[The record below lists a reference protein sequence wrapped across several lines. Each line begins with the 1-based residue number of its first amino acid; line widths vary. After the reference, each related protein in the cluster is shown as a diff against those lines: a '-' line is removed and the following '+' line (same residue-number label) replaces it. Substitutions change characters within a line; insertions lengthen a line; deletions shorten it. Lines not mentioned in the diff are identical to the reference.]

1 MSAAFAS
8 TCALVGG
15 GLIYARVVADTV
27 GPGTTRLL
35 LLAPALC
42 VNVAAPLLVLDP
54 DAEPLFS
61 AIAIANFAWWTNF
74 KLIALAAGRGQLT
87 QPALSAPTFLAL
99 AALPV
104 KFADVPRDL
113 PRVPRGDSDRTR
125 VETKTKRARRADT
138 HTARDACV
146 GFACKLAL
154 LSWCVSFALP
164 YLESVSHHEDSTN
177 QTGRR
182 LNTYAK
188 NATYAVALYAFLGAL
203 FDLGAVVAA
212 AAFGAPLA
220 RHFDLPFLATSFGDF
235 WGKRWNLVAGAS
247 LRDAVYAPITE
258 GRFFSIEK
266 PSSTT
271 RLSDSP
277 PRAEQGRS
285 GTRRDARR
293 KSRESGAVRK
303 SADAPTPTTSR
314 RVVGV
319 FACFAVS
326 GAMHEF
332 VLWALEGRSSRL
344 GTSRAIGWEWFAF
357 FFAQA
362 PLVSLEAAY
371 AARSA
376 RSVRDEETSRAR
388 REKTPED
395 ARRKPPT
402 LATVFCVRAAK
413 NGAFLAAQLALANAL
428 FFPPVARNSLD
439 ARVVA
444 DARKTLK
451 TLGLGFV
458 PTRP

>member
-27 GPGTTRLL
+27 GPGATRLL

-54 DAEPLFS
+54 EAEPLWT
-61 AIAIANFAWWTNF
+61 AIAVANFAWWTNF

-87 QPALSAPTFLAL
+87 GPALSAPTFLAL

-104 KFADVPRDL
+104 KFADERDAHET
-113 PRVPRGDSDRTR
+113 RTQIHL
-125 VETKTKRARRADT
+125 KKKRHSHP

-146 GFACKLAL
+146 GFACKLAC
-154 LSWCVSFALP
+154 LSACVCVALP
-164 YLESVSHHEDSTN
+164 ALDANSSTSKPL
-177 QTGRR
+177 TLYR
-182 LNTYAK
+182 

-203 FDLGAVVAA
+203 FDLGAALAA

-235 WGKRWNLVAGAS
+235 WGARWNLVAGAS

-314 RVVGV
+314 RVVCV

-371 AARSA
+371 AAR
-376 RSVRDEETSRAR
+376 RRAR

-402 LATVFCVRAAK
+402 LATVFFVRAAK

-439 ARVVA
+439 ARIVA
-444 DARKTLK
+444 DVRK

-458 PTRP
+458 PTRL

>member
-1 MSAAFAS
+1 M
-8 TCALVGG
+8 V
-15 GLIYARVVADTV
+15 YARVVADAV

-54 DAEPLFS
+54 EAEPLFS
-61 AIAIANFAWWTNF
+61 AIAVANFSWWSNF

-87 QPALSAPTFLAL
+87 RPALSAPAFVAL

-104 KFADVPRDL
+104 RLADE
-113 PRVPRGDSDRTR
+113 RVERSSRGDSNRDRTR
-125 VETKTKRARRADT
+125 VREHRRADPQT
-138 HTARDACV
+138 SRDAIL
-146 GFACKLAL
+146 GFACKLAAL
-154 LSWCVSFALP
+154 WCCVSVALP
-164 YLESVSHHEDSTN
+164 ALDARQVGERRDAHLGRAALVHARSIQST
-177 QTGRR
+177 
-182 LNTYAK
+182 K
-188 NATYAVALYAFLGAL
+188 NVTYAVALYAFLGAM
-203 FDLGAVVAA
+203 FDLGALFAFAA
-212 AAFGAPLA
+212 CGVRLA

-235 WGKRWNLVAGAS
+235 WGARWNLVAGAS
-247 LRDAVYAPITE
+247 LRDTVYAPITE
-258 GRFFSIEK
+258 GRFFSNEK
-266 PSSTT
+266 PSSAT
-271 RLSDSP
+271 RLSDS
-277 PRAEQGRS
+277 RGAEQER
-285 GTRRDARR
+285 RR
-293 KSRESGAVRK
+293 KSREKKSGAERK
-303 SADAPTPTTSR
+303 SADAPTPPTPTTSR

-326 GAMHEF
+326 GVMHEF

-371 AARSA
+371 AAR
-376 RSVRDEETSRAR
+376 RRAR

-395 ARRKPPT
+395 ARRKKKPPT
-402 LATVFCVRAAK
+402 LATVFFVRAAK

-439 ARVVA
+439 ARIVA
-444 DARKTLK
+444 DVRK

-458 PTRP
+458 PTRL

>member
-1 MSAAFAS
+1 MCFFFSFRQIRMSTAFAS

-27 GPGTTRLL
+27 GPGATRLL

-54 DAEPLFS
+54 EAEPLWT
-61 AIAIANFAWWTNF
+61 AIAVANFAWWTNF

-87 QPALSAPTFLAL
+87 GPALSAPTFLAL

-104 KFADVPRDL
+104 KFADERDAQKT
-113 PRVPRGDSDRTR
+113 RPRGDESPARTQIHL
-125 VETKTKRARRADT
+125 KRKRHSHP
-138 HTARDACV
+138 HTARDAGV
-146 GFACKLAL
+146 GFACKLAC
-154 LSWCVSFALP
+154 LSACVCVALP
-164 YLESVSHHEDSTN
+164 ALDANSSTSKPL
-177 QTGRR
+177 TLCR
-182 LNTYAK
+182 

-203 FDLGAVVAA
+203 FDLGAALASV
-212 AAFGAPLA
+212 AFGAPLA

-235 WGKRWNLVAGAS
+235 WGARWNLVAGAS
-247 LRDAVYAPITE
+247 LRDTVYAPITE
-258 GRFFSIEK
+258 GRFFSNEK
-266 PSSTT
+266 PSSAT
-271 RLSDSP
+271 RLSDS
-277 PRAEQGRS
+277 RGAEQER
-285 GTRRDARR
+285 RR
-293 KSRESGAVRK
+293 KSRESGAERK
-303 SADAPTPTTSR
+303 SADAPTPPTPTTSR

-326 GAMHEF
+326 GVMHEF

-371 AARSA
+371 AAR
-376 RSVRDEETSRAR
+376 RRAR

-395 ARRKPPT
+395 ARRKKKPPT
-402 LATVFCVRAAK
+402 LATVFFVRAAK

-439 ARVVA
+439 ARIVA
-444 DARKTLK
+444 DVRK

-458 PTRP
+458 PTFL

>member
-1 MSAAFAS
+1 M
-8 TCALVGG
+8 
-15 GLIYARVVADTV
+15 IYARGVADTV
-27 GPGTTRLL
+27 GPGATRLL

-212 AAFGAPLA
+212 VAFGAPLA

-235 WGKRWNLVAGAS
+235 WGARWNLVAGAS

-258 GRFFSIEK
+258 GRFF
-266 PSSTT
+266 PSETPSTRRDAT
-271 RLSDSP
+271 RLSDWGG
-277 PRAEQGRS
+277 AEQGRS
-285 GTRRDARR
+285 GTRLDARR
-293 KSRESGAVRK
+293 KSRESGAERK
-303 SADAPTPTTSR
+303 SADAPATTTSR

-371 AARSA
+371 AAR
-376 RSVRDEETSRAR
+376 RRAR

-402 LATVFCVRAAK
+402 LATVFFVRAAK

-444 DARKTLK
+444 DARKTLE
-451 TLGLGFV
+451 TFCALGFV

>member
-15 GLIYARVVADTV
+15 GLVYARVVADAV

-54 DAEPLFS
+54 EAEPLFS
-61 AIAIANFAWWTNF
+61 AIAVANFSWWSNF

-87 QPALSAPTFLAL
+87 RPALSAPAFVAL

-104 KFADVPRDL
+104 RLADE
-113 PRVPRGDSDRTR
+113 RVERSSRGDSNRDRTR
-125 VETKTKRARRADT
+125 VREHRRADP
-138 HTARDACV
+138 HTSRDAIL
-146 GFACKLAL
+146 GFACKLAAL
-154 LSWCVSFALP
+154 WCCVSVALP
-164 YLESVSHHEDSTN
+164 ALDARQVGERRDAHLGRAALVHARSIQST
-177 QTGRR
+177 
-182 LNTYAK
+182 K
-188 NATYAVALYAFLGAL
+188 NVTYAVALYAFLGAM
-203 FDLGAVVAA
+203 FDLGALFAFAA
-212 AAFGAPLA
+212 CGVRLA

-235 WGKRWNLVAGAS
+235 WGARWNLVAGAS

-258 GRFFSIEK
+258 GRFFREGEARG
-266 PSSTT
+266 
-271 RLSDSP
+271 RL
-277 PRAEQGRS
+277 
-285 GTRRDARR
+285 AREA
-293 KSRESGAVRK
+293 KEDGASREKRMTK
-303 SADAPTPTTSR
+303 KI
-314 RVVGV
+314 VGV

-371 AARSA
+371 AAR
-376 RSVRDEETSRAR
+376 RRAR

-402 LATVFCVRAAK
+402 LATVFVVRAAK

-439 ARVVA
+439 ARIVA
-444 DARKTLK
+444 DVRK

>member
-258 GRFFSIEK
+258 GRFFRAGKAEENERRGLANSADKELDAKIEK
-266 PSSTT
+266 
-271 RLSDSP
+271 
-277 PRAEQGRS
+277 
-285 GTRRDARR
+285 
-293 KSRESGAVRK
+293 K
-303 SADAPTPTTSR
+303 R

-371 AARSA
+371 AAR
-376 RSVRDEETSRAR
+376 RRAR

-402 LATVFCVRAAK
+402 LATVFVVRAAK

-428 FFPPVARNSLD
+428 FFPPVARYSLD

>member
-188 NATYAVALYAFLGAL
+188 NATYAVALYACLGAL

-212 AAFGAPLA
+212 VAFGAPLA

-258 GRFFSIEK
+258 GRFF
-266 PSSTT
+266 
-271 RLSDSP
+271 
-277 PRAEQGRS
+277 RAGKAEENE
-285 GTRRDARR
+285 RRGLAN
-293 KSRESGAVRK
+293 
-303 SADAPTPTTSR
+303 SADKELDAKTKKKR

-371 AARSA
+371 AARKSYA
-376 RSVRDEETSRAR
+376 KNVNGAR

-402 LATVFCVRAAK
+402 LATVFVVRAAK

-444 DARKTLK
+444 DARKTLE

>member
-27 GPGTTRLL
+27 GPGATRLL

-104 KFADVPRDL
+104 KFADERDE
-113 PRVPRGDSDRTR
+113 RVPGLGDSDRTAF
-125 VETKTKRARRADT
+125 VEKKTKTKTKRARRADP

-146 GFACKLAL
+146 GFACKLAC
-154 LSWCVSFALP
+154 LSACVCVALP
-164 YLESVSHHEDSTN
+164 ALDANSSTSKPL
-177 QTGRR
+177 TLYR
-182 LNTYAK
+182 

-203 FDLGAVVAA
+203 FDLGAALAA

-235 WGKRWNLVAGAS
+235 WGARWNLVAGAS

-258 GRFFSIEK
+258 GRFF
-266 PSSTT
+266 PSETPSTRRDAT
-271 RLSDSP
+271 RLSDWGG
-277 PRAEQGRS
+277 AEQGRS
-285 GTRRDARR
+285 GTRLDARR
-293 KSRESGAVRK
+293 KSRESGAERK
-303 SADAPTPTTSR
+303 SADAPATTTSR

-371 AARSA
+371 AAR
-376 RSVRDEETSRAR
+376 RRRR
-388 REKTPED
+388 GREKTPED
-395 ARRKPPT
+395 ASRRKPPT
-402 LATVFCVRAAK
+402 LATVFLVRAAK
-413 NGAFLAAQLALANAL
+413 NGAFLATQLALANAL

-439 ARVVA
+439 ARIVA
-444 DARKTLK
+444 DVRK

-458 PTRP
+458 PTRL

>member
-27 GPGTTRLL
+27 GPGATRLL

-54 DAEPLFS
+54 DAEPLFT

-87 QPALSAPTFLAL
+87 GPALSAPTFLAL

-104 KFADVPRDL
+104 KFADERDAHET
-113 PRVPRGDSDRTR
+113 RTQIHL
-125 VETKTKRARRADT
+125 KKKRHSHP

-146 GFACKLAL
+146 GFACKLAC
-154 LSWCVSFALP
+154 LSACVCVALP
-164 YLESVSHHEDSTN
+164 ALDANSSTSKPL
-177 QTGRR
+177 TLYR
-182 LNTYAK
+182 

-203 FDLGAVVAA
+203 FDLGAALAA

-235 WGKRWNLVAGAS
+235 WGARWNLVAGAS

-258 GRFFSIEK
+258 GRFF
-266 PSSTT
+266 PSETPSTRRDAT
-271 RLSDSP
+271 RLSDWGG
-277 PRAEQGRS
+277 AEQGRS
-285 GTRRDARR
+285 GTRLDARR
-293 KSRESGAVRK
+293 KSRESGAERK
-303 SADAPTPTTSR
+303 SADAPATTTSR

-371 AARSA
+371 AAR
-376 RSVRDEETSRAR
+376 RRAR

-402 LATVFCVRAAK
+402 LATVFFVRAAK

-439 ARVVA
+439 ARIVA
-444 DARKTLK
+444 DVRK

-458 PTRP
+458 PTRL

>member
-1 MSAAFAS
+1 M
-8 TCALVGG
+8 
-15 GLIYARVVADTV
+15 IYARGVADTV
-27 GPGTTRLL
+27 GPGATRLL

-54 DAEPLFS
+54 DAEPLFT

-113 PRVPRGDSDRTR
+113 PPVPRGDSDRTR

-164 YLESVSHHEDSTN
+164 ALESASHHEDGGTN
-177 QTGRR
+177 QTERR

-188 NATYAVALYAFLGAL
+188 NATYAVALYACLGAL

-212 AAFGAPLA
+212 VAFGATLA

-235 WGKRWNLVAGAS
+235 WGARWNLVAGAS

-258 GRFFSIEK
+258 GRFF
-266 PSSTT
+266 
-271 RLSDSP
+271 R
-277 PRAEQGRS
+277 
-285 GTRRDARR
+285 
-293 KSRESGAVRK
+293 VRK
-303 SADAPTPTTSR
+303 KTAEELDAKTKRSR

-371 AARSA
+371 AAR
-376 RSVRDEETSRAR
+376 RRAR

-395 ARRKPPT
+395 ARRKKKPPT
-402 LATVFCVRAAK
+402 LATVFVVRAAK

-439 ARVVA
+439 ARIVA
-444 DARKTLK
+444 DVRK

-458 PTRP
+458 PTFL

>member
-1 MSAAFAS
+1 M
-8 TCALVGG
+8 
-15 GLIYARVVADTV
+15 IYARGVADTV
-27 GPGTTRLL
+27 GPGATRLL

-54 DAEPLFS
+54 DAEPLFT

-113 PRVPRGDSDRTR
+113 PPVPRGDSDRTR

-164 YLESVSHHEDSTN
+164 ALESASHHEDGNTN
-177 QTGRR
+177 QTERR

-188 NATYAVALYAFLGAL
+188 NATYAVALYACLGAL

-212 AAFGAPLA
+212 VAFGATLA

-235 WGKRWNLVAGAS
+235 WGARWNLVAGAS

-258 GRFFSIEK
+258 GRFF
-266 PSSTT
+266 
-271 RLSDSP
+271 R
-277 PRAEQGRS
+277 
-285 GTRRDARR
+285 
-293 KSRESGAVRK
+293 VRK
-303 SADAPTPTTSR
+303 KTAEELDAKTKRSR

-332 VLWALEGRSSRL
+332 VLWALVGRSSE
-344 GTSRAIGWEWFAF
+344 SQSNAIGWEWFAF
-357 FFAQA
+357 FLSQA
-362 PLVSLEAAY
+362 PLVSLEY
-371 AARSA
+371 AARKKKTA
-376 RSVRDEETSRAR
+376 REKKNPRGAVFFVAR
-388 REKTPED
+388 R
-395 ARRKPPT
+395 
-402 LATVFCVRAAK
+402 AAQ
-413 NGAFLAAQLALANAL
+413 NGAFLVAQLALANAL
-428 FFPPVARNSLD
+428 FFPPVARSALD
-439 ARVVA
+439 ARIVA
-444 DARKTLK
+444 DVRRV
-451 TLGLGFV
+451 LGV
-458 PTRP
+458 QTP

>member
-1 MSAAFAS
+1 
-8 TCALVGG
+8 
-15 GLIYARVVADTV
+15 LIYARGVADTV
-27 GPGTTRLL
+27 GPGATRLL

-258 GRFFSIEK
+258 GRFF
-266 PSSTT
+266 
-271 RLSDSP
+271 R
-277 PRAEQGRS
+277 
-285 GTRRDARR
+285 
-293 KSRESGAVRK
+293 VRK
-303 SADAPTPTTSR
+303 KTAEELDAKTKRSR

-332 VLWALEGRSSRL
+332 VLWALVGRSSE
-344 GTSRAIGWEWFAF
+344 SQSNAIGWEWFAF
-357 FFAQA
+357 FLSQA
-362 PLVSLEAAY
+362 PLVSLEY
-371 AARSA
+371 AARKKKTA
-376 RSVRDEETSRAR
+376 REKKNPRGAVFFVAR
-388 REKTPED
+388 R
-395 ARRKPPT
+395 
-402 LATVFCVRAAK
+402 AAQ
-413 NGAFLAAQLALANAL
+413 NGAFLVAQLALANAL
-428 FFPPVARNSLD
+428 FFPPVARNALD
-439 ARVVA
+439 ARIVA
-444 DARKTLK
+444 DVRRV
-451 TLGLGFV
+451 LGV
-458 PTRP
+458 QTP

>member
-1 MSAAFAS
+1 MCFSTSASVRSFLILILMSAAFAS

-54 DAEPLFS
+54 EAEPLWT
-61 AIAIANFAWWTNF
+61 AIAVANFAWWTNF

-87 QPALSAPTFLAL
+87 GPALSAPTFLAL

-104 KFADVPRDL
+104 KFADERDAQKT
-113 PRVPRGDSDRTR
+113 RPRGDESPASLTQIHL
-125 VETKTKRARRADT
+125 KKKRHSQP
-138 HTARDACV
+138 HTARDAGV
-146 GFACKLAL
+146 GFACKLAC
-154 LSWCVSFALP
+154 LSACVCVVLPALDAN
-164 YLESVSHHEDSTN
+164 SSTSKPL
-177 QTGRR
+177 TLCR
-182 LNTYAK
+182 

-203 FDLGAVVAA
+203 FDLGAALA
-212 AAFGAPLA
+212 SAAFGAPLA

-235 WGKRWNLVAGAS
+235 WGARWNLVAGAS

-266 PSSTT
+266 PSSTN
-271 RLSDSP
+271 RKGLSDSP
-277 PRAEQGRS
+277 PRAERGRS

-293 KSRESGAVRK
+293 KSRESGAERK

-332 VLWALEGRSSRL
+332 VFWALEGRSSRL

-371 AARSA
+371 AARL
-376 RSVRDEETSRAR
+376 RAR

-402 LATVFCVRAAK
+402 LATVFFVRAAK

-439 ARVVA
+439 ARIVA
-444 DARKTLK
+444 DVRK

>member
-15 GLIYARVVADTV
+15 GLVYARVVADAV

-54 DAEPLFS
+54 EAEPLFS
-61 AIAIANFAWWTNF
+61 AIAVANFSWWSNF

-87 QPALSAPTFLAL
+87 RPALSAPAFVAL

-104 KFADVPRDL
+104 RLADE
-113 PRVPRGDSDRTR
+113 RVERSSRGDSNRDRTR
-125 VETKTKRARRADT
+125 VREHRRADP
-138 HTARDACV
+138 HTSRDAIL
-146 GFACKLAL
+146 GFACKLAAL
-154 LSWCVSFALP
+154 WCCVSVALP
-164 YLESVSHHEDSTN
+164 ALDARQVGERRDAHLGRAALVHARSIQST
-177 QTGRR
+177 
-182 LNTYAK
+182 K
-188 NATYAVALYAFLGAL
+188 NVTYAVALYAFLGAM
-203 FDLGAVVAA
+203 FDLGALFAFAA
-212 AAFGAPLA
+212 CGVRLA

-235 WGKRWNLVAGAS
+235 WGARWNLVAGAS
-247 LRDAVYAPITE
+247 LRDTVYAPITE
-258 GRFFSIEK
+258 GRFFSNEK
-266 PSSTT
+266 PSSAT
-271 RLSDSP
+271 RLSDS
-277 PRAEQGRS
+277 RGAEQER
-285 GTRRDARR
+285 RR
-293 KSRESGAVRK
+293 KSREKKSGAERK
-303 SADAPTPTTSR
+303 SADAPTPPTPTTSR

-326 GAMHEF
+326 GVMHEF

-371 AARSA
+371 AAR
-376 RSVRDEETSRAR
+376 RRAR

-395 ARRKPPT
+395 ARRKKKPPT
-402 LATVFCVRAAK
+402 LATVFFVRAAK

-439 ARVVA
+439 ARIVA
-444 DARKTLK
+444 DVRK

-458 PTRP
+458 PTRL

>member
-15 GLIYARVVADTV
+15 GLIYARGVADTV
-27 GPGTTRLL
+27 GAGATRLL

-54 DAEPLFS
+54 DAEPLFT

-104 KFADVPRDL
+104 KFADERDE
-113 PRVPRGDSDRTR
+113 RVPGLGDSDRTAF
-125 VETKTKRARRADT
+125 VEKKTKTKTKRARRADP

-164 YLESVSHHEDSTN
+164 ALESASQHEDGGTN
-177 QTGRR
+177 QTERR
-182 LNTYAK
+182 LNTYLYAK
-188 NATYAVALYAFLGAL
+188 NATYAVALYACLGAL

-212 AAFGAPLA
+212 VAFGATLA

-235 WGKRWNLVAGAS
+235 WGARWNLVAGAS

-258 GRFFSIEK
+258 GRFF
-266 PSSTT
+266 
-271 RLSDSP
+271 R
-277 PRAEQGRS
+277 
-285 GTRRDARR
+285 
-293 KSRESGAVRK
+293 VRK
-303 SADAPTPTTSR
+303 KTAEELDAKTKRSR

-332 VLWALEGRSSRL
+332 VLWALVGRSSE
-344 GTSRAIGWEWFAF
+344 SQSNAIGWEWFAF
-357 FFAQA
+357 FLSQA
-362 PLVSLEAAY
+362 PLVSLEY
-371 AARSA
+371 AARKKKTA
-376 RSVRDEETSRAR
+376 REKKNPRGAVFFVAR
-388 REKTPED
+388 R
-395 ARRKPPT
+395 
-402 LATVFCVRAAK
+402 AAQ
-413 NGAFLAAQLALANAL
+413 NGAFLVAQLALANAL
-428 FFPPVARNSLD
+428 FFPPVARSALD
-439 ARVVA
+439 ARIVA
-444 DARKTLK
+444 DVRRV
-451 TLGLGFV
+451 LGV
-458 PTRP
+458 QTP